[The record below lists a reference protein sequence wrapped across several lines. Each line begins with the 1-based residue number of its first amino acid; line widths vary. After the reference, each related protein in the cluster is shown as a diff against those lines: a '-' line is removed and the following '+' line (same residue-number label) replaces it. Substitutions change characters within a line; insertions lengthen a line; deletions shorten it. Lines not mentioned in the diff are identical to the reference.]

1 MGGGEG
7 EVMAQEIAEQQAG
20 LDGAPEGN
28 AVDGDVDRLFD
39 DGHSDSFP
47 CLSLQRPQWAERSL
61 RSGGPRD
68 HRRAAAVKARRVKA
82 RTQSRRYAASA
93 GLSPRGLPASPPPA
107 ATSWNAAP
115 SAVRPSSAASAG

>member
-39 DGHSDSFP
+39 DGHGDSFP

-82 RTQSRRYAASA
+82 RTKSRRYAAAA
-93 GLSPRGLPASPPPA
+93 GISSPRLPASAPA
-107 ATSWNAAP
+107 AAAPLYAAP
-115 SAVRPSSAASAG
+115 SGPPPSR